1 MLQGFS
7 WTLPNYTIMV
17 DQNCENLDSIQNA
30 KGTLVGMV
38 GIWGG
43 GGGGGGHSG
52 QLSRYKVKQFSFSR

>member
-1 MLQGFS
+1 
-7 WTLPNYTIMV
+7 MV

-30 KGTLVGMV
+30 KGTLDGKE